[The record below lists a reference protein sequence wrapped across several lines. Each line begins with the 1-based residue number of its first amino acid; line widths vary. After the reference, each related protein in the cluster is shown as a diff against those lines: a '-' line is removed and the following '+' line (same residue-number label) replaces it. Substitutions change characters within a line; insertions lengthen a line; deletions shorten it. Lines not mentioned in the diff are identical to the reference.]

1 MKKLV
6 SFVLALVLAASLLPV
21 QVWGAT
27 VVDSGECG
35 ADGGNVTWVRD
46 SDKVLT
52 ISGTEAMHN
61 YHGNNHAP
69 WYSNRYNI
77 KDVQILDGVTTIGN
91 FAFAECS
98 NLINVT
104 IPNSV
109 TSIGENAFEFCS
121 RLTNVNIP
129 NSVTSIESEA
139 FFCCSSLTSVSIPD
153 SVTSI
158 GEYAFSGCS
167 SLTSV
172 TIPSSVTTIK
182 NLFQYCSSLTS
193 VTIPNSV
200 TSIGEYAFSGCSS
213 LTSVN
218 IPNSVTS
225 IGNYAFFEC
234 SSLTSVNI
242 PNSVTSIGNDAFLRC
257 SSLTSVNIPNSVTSI
272 GGCAFSGCSSLTS
285 VRIPDSVMSI
295 GEGAFCACSSL
306 TSVTI
311 PNSVTSI
318 GNDAF
323 WNCSSLT
330 SVSIPD
336 SVTSIGDTAFYGCSS
351 LTDIYYGGS
360 EEQWKAIT
368 IGGNNDCLTSATIH
382 YNSTGPEGGSSDPT
396 ATENI
401 TLMWEKTGWP
411 IKKDDTSKPPYPN
424 GTDAQYAEALRAW
437 AQNANIRSI
446 TQSNAETLLEQP
458 VYIPVDTTGNG
469 DYLLLS
475 DGNTNVRQA
484 IEDIVFLE
492 NLSNYVAEL
501 DEEIAG
507 VTFGVAAGQ
516 TFAGYSMKQEKD
528 IYRKALSWNAQ
539 IQKYLDKRNQN
550 SNMYTASLAAQA
562 YLGLNLLVDNVGG
575 ETYKTYIKPFA
586 KAVLQ
591 STENWVNTD
600 SLRDQAYYPAYKQ
613 LVEDVA
619 ATAIERAKTYTV
631 TTECGGTLSLSYNA
645 LIRAFEHSGN
655 ATLKEIGET
664 CSQFKSVYNAVKV
677 SMFLGCSI
685 GMFPMVVDLYNDMY
699 KSATDEIKAMYFLA
713 DYYMEREYP
722 AVYQALF
729 SDGSGY
735 PIDYSP
741 MQVVQ
746 NPALQQGTYGKGH
759 ENDPVMYNWL
769 WMWQYREKQWRKD
782 CAGLRRDLTN
792 YAVLLRFARDFDAA
806 SAKKALVEYLDAELH
821 SGGMTT
827 VSAKCPVTLNIY
839 DLSHTLVA
847 SLSSESDSIPSI
859 PGATL
864 YLLGE
869 NQEEKYVV
877 FDPDQY
883 TVEIVPYGSG
893 TMDVQITDDTDSI
906 SAFRNV
912 PVAEGMKISVSPL
925 EDDQLTVDDTANGNT
940 VYSVTREEVVQLRN
954 ILLSGSSTM
963 EVGEQQQLDVTTYP
977 VDDSACSLLWSSSNT
992 DVITVD
998 DTGVITA
1005 HAAGSVTITAQETD
1019 TGKSA
1024 SFTVHVVAAVQSIT
1038 PSTETITLFEG
1049 DETAVSL
1056 TLQPA
1061 TATLKDVK
1069 WSSNDPN
1076 VAMVDDS
1083 GKVYGINAGETT
1095 ITAYAGDV
1103 EAVIQVTVQA
1113 WAYSAGDVNGD
1124 RVVSVL
1130 DMACLYTLLTN
1141 GWYDGSIENEDTV
1154 SQLTDVNGD
1163 DSIDVY
1169 DLQRLYEAVN
1179 GMRPFA

>member
-52 ISGTEAMHN
+52 ISGTGAMHN

-242 PNSVTSIGNDAFLRC
+242 PDSVTSIGNDAFLRC

-722 AVYQALF
+722 AGYQALF

-869 NQEEKYVV
+869 NREEKYVV
-877 FDPDQY
+877 FDPNQY

-940 VYSVTREEVVQLRN
+940 VYSVTREEVVPLRN

-963 EVGEQQQLDVTTYP
+963 EVGEQQLDVTTYP

-1130 DMACLYTLLTN
+1130 
-1141 GWYDGSIENEDTV
+1141 
-1154 SQLTDVNGD
+1154 
-1163 DSIDVY
+1163 
-1169 DLQRLYEAVN
+1169 
-1179 GMRPFA
+1179 GMRFVKGLFRKRTR

>member
-52 ISGTEAMHN
+52 ISGTGAMHN

-139 FFCCSSLTSVSIPD
+139 FFCCSSLTSV
-153 SVTSI
+153 
-158 GEYAFSGCS
+158 
-167 SLTSV
+167 
-172 TIPSSVTTIK
+172 
-182 NLFQYCSSLTS
+182 
-193 VTIPNSV
+193 TIPNSV

-242 PNSVTSIGNDAFLRC
+242 PDSVTSIGNDAFLRC

-631 TTECGGTLSLSYNA
+631 TTECGGHC
-645 LIRAFEHSGN
+645 R
-655 ATLKEIGET
+655 
-664 CSQFKSVYNAVKV
+664 
-677 SMFLGCSI
+677 
-685 GMFPMVVDLYNDMY
+685 
-699 KSATDEIKAMYFLA
+699 
-713 DYYMEREYP
+713 
-722 AVYQALF
+722 
-729 SDGSGY
+729 
-735 PIDYSP
+735 
-741 MQVVQ
+741 
-746 NPALQQGTYGKGH
+746 
-759 ENDPVMYNWL
+759 
-769 WMWQYREKQWRKD
+769 
-782 CAGLRRDLTN
+782 
-792 YAVLLRFARDFDAA
+792 
-806 SAKKALVEYLDAELH
+806 
-821 SGGMTT
+821 
-827 VSAKCPVTLNIY
+827 
-839 DLSHTLVA
+839 
-847 SLSSESDSIPSI
+847 
-859 PGATL
+859 
-864 YLLGE
+864 
-869 NQEEKYVV
+869 
-877 FDPDQY
+877 
-883 TVEIVPYGSG
+883 
-893 TMDVQITDDTDSI
+893 
-906 SAFRNV
+906 
-912 PVAEGMKISVSPL
+912 
-925 EDDQLTVDDTANGNT
+925 
-940 VYSVTREEVVQLRN
+940 
-954 ILLSGSSTM
+954 
-963 EVGEQQQLDVTTYP
+963 
-977 VDDSACSLLWSSSNT
+977 
-992 DVITVD
+992 
-998 DTGVITA
+998 
-1005 HAAGSVTITAQETD
+1005 
-1019 TGKSA
+1019 
-1024 SFTVHVVAAVQSIT
+1024 
-1038 PSTETITLFEG
+1038 
-1049 DETAVSL
+1049 
-1056 TLQPA
+1056 
-1061 TATLKDVK
+1061 
-1069 WSSNDPN
+1069 
-1076 VAMVDDS
+1076 
-1083 GKVYGINAGETT
+1083 
-1095 ITAYAGDV
+1095 
-1103 EAVIQVTVQA
+1103 
-1113 WAYSAGDVNGD
+1113 
-1124 RVVSVL
+1124 
-1130 DMACLYTLLTN
+1130 
-1141 GWYDGSIENEDTV
+1141 
-1154 SQLTDVNGD
+1154 
-1163 DSIDVY
+1163 
-1169 DLQRLYEAVN
+1169 
-1179 GMRPFA
+1179 

>member
-1 MKKLV
+1 M
-6 SFVLALVLAASLLPV
+6 
-21 QVWGAT
+21 
-27 VVDSGECG
+27 
-35 ADGGNVTWVRD
+35 
-46 SDKVLT
+46 
-52 ISGTEAMHN
+52 
-61 YHGNNHAP
+61 
-69 WYSNRYNI
+69 
-77 KDVQILDGVTTIGN
+77 
-91 FAFAECS
+91 
-98 NLINVT
+98 
-104 IPNSV
+104 
-109 TSIGENAFEFCS
+109 
-121 RLTNVNIP
+121 
-129 NSVTSIESEA
+129 
-139 FFCCSSLTSVSIPD
+139 
-153 SVTSI
+153 
-158 GEYAFSGCS
+158 
-167 SLTSV
+167 
-172 TIPSSVTTIK
+172 
-182 NLFQYCSSLTS
+182 
-193 VTIPNSV
+193 
-200 TSIGEYAFSGCSS
+200 
-213 LTSVN
+213 N

-225 IGNYAFFEC
+225 IGTRAFFGCSSLRSVNIPNSVTTIGAWAFYYC

-242 PNSVTSIGNDAFLRC
+242 SNSVAKIEYG
-257 SSLTSVNIPNSVTSI
+257 
-272 GGCAFSGCSSLTS
+272 AFS
-285 VRIPDSVMSI
+285 
-295 GEGAFCACSSL
+295 
-306 TSVTI
+306 
-311 PNSVTSI
+311 
-318 GNDAF
+318 
-323 WNCSSLT
+323 
-330 SVSIPD
+330 
-336 SVTSIGDTAFYGCSS
+336 CSS
-351 LTDIYYGGS
+351 LTDVYYSGS

-368 IGGNNDCLTSATIH
+368 IGDNNDCLTSATIH
-382 YNSTGPEGGSSDPT
+382 YYSTSPEGGSSDPT

-401 TLMWEKTGWP
+401 TLKWEKTGWP

-492 NLSNYVAEL
+492 NLSKYVAEL

-507 VTFGVAAGQ
+507 VTFGVATGQ

-619 ATAIERAKTYTV
+619 ATAKERAKTYTV

-869 NQEEKYVV
+869 NREEKYVV

-883 TVEIVPYGSG
+883 TVEIMPYGSG
-893 TMDVQITDDTDSI
+893 TMDVQITDNTDSI

-925 EDDQLTVDDTANGNT
+925 EEDQLTVDDTANGNA
-940 VYSVTREEVVQLRN
+940 VYSVTREEVIPLRN
-954 ILLSGSSTM
+954 ILLNGSSTM
-963 EVGEQQQLDVTTYP
+963 EVGEQKQVNVTTYP
-977 VDDSACSLLWSSSNT
+977 VVDSACSLLWGSSNT

-1005 HAAGSVTITAQETD
+1005 HAAGTATITAQETD

-1024 SFTVHVVAAVQSIT
+1024 SFIVHVVAAVQSIT

-1056 TLQPA
+1056 TLQPT

-1095 ITAYAGDV
+1095 ITAHAGDV

-1130 DMACLYTLLTN
+1130 DMACLYTMLTN
-1141 GWYDGSIENEDTV
+1141 GWYDGLIENGDTV
-1154 SQLTDVNGD
+1154 SRLADVND
-1163 DSIDVY
+1163 DGSIDVY
-1169 DLQRLYEAVN
+1169 DLQKLYEAVN
-1179 GMRPFA
+1179 GMYPFT

>member
-52 ISGTEAMHN
+52 ISGTGAMHN

-242 PNSVTSIGNDAFLRC
+242 PDSVTSIGNDAFLRC

-401 TLMWEKTGWP
+401 TLKWEKTGWP

-424 GTDAQYAEALRAW
+424 GTDAQYAETLRAW
-437 AQNANIRSI
+437 AQNAKIRSI

-631 TTECGGTLSLSYNA
+631 TTECGGHC
-645 LIRAFEHSGN
+645 R
-655 ATLKEIGET
+655 
-664 CSQFKSVYNAVKV
+664 
-677 SMFLGCSI
+677 
-685 GMFPMVVDLYNDMY
+685 
-699 KSATDEIKAMYFLA
+699 
-713 DYYMEREYP
+713 
-722 AVYQALF
+722 
-729 SDGSGY
+729 
-735 PIDYSP
+735 
-741 MQVVQ
+741 
-746 NPALQQGTYGKGH
+746 
-759 ENDPVMYNWL
+759 
-769 WMWQYREKQWRKD
+769 
-782 CAGLRRDLTN
+782 
-792 YAVLLRFARDFDAA
+792 
-806 SAKKALVEYLDAELH
+806 
-821 SGGMTT
+821 
-827 VSAKCPVTLNIY
+827 
-839 DLSHTLVA
+839 
-847 SLSSESDSIPSI
+847 
-859 PGATL
+859 
-864 YLLGE
+864 
-869 NQEEKYVV
+869 
-877 FDPDQY
+877 
-883 TVEIVPYGSG
+883 
-893 TMDVQITDDTDSI
+893 
-906 SAFRNV
+906 
-912 PVAEGMKISVSPL
+912 
-925 EDDQLTVDDTANGNT
+925 
-940 VYSVTREEVVQLRN
+940 
-954 ILLSGSSTM
+954 
-963 EVGEQQQLDVTTYP
+963 
-977 VDDSACSLLWSSSNT
+977 
-992 DVITVD
+992 
-998 DTGVITA
+998 
-1005 HAAGSVTITAQETD
+1005 
-1019 TGKSA
+1019 
-1024 SFTVHVVAAVQSIT
+1024 
-1038 PSTETITLFEG
+1038 
-1049 DETAVSL
+1049 
-1056 TLQPA
+1056 
-1061 TATLKDVK
+1061 
-1069 WSSNDPN
+1069 
-1076 VAMVDDS
+1076 
-1083 GKVYGINAGETT
+1083 
-1095 ITAYAGDV
+1095 
-1103 EAVIQVTVQA
+1103 
-1113 WAYSAGDVNGD
+1113 
-1124 RVVSVL
+1124 
-1130 DMACLYTLLTN
+1130 
-1141 GWYDGSIENEDTV
+1141 
-1154 SQLTDVNGD
+1154 
-1163 DSIDVY
+1163 
-1169 DLQRLYEAVN
+1169 
-1179 GMRPFA
+1179 

>member
-52 ISGTEAMHN
+52 ISGTGAMHN

-139 FFCCSSLTSVSIPD
+139 FFCCSSLTSVTIPNSVTSIDGFRGCSSLTDVSIPD

-158 GEYAFSGCS
+158 RALAFDG
-167 SLTSV
+167 
-172 TIPSSVTTIK
+172 
-182 NLFQYCSSLTS
+182 CSSLTS

-200 TSIGEYAFSGCSS
+200 TSIGSSAFEGCSS

-218 IPNSVTS
+218 IPNSVTKIGSGAFSRCSSLLRVSVDTQNPSYCVADDVLFNKEMTELIQYPAGKPDSNYRIPSSVTAIEGYAFDGCSNLTSVTIPNSMTSIGWYAFYGCSSLTNVSIPNSVTS
-225 IGNYAFFEC
+225 IGNYAFDGC
-234 SSLTSVNI
+234 SNLTNVNI
-242 PNSVTSIGNDAFLRC
+242 PNSVTSIGDTAFFGCR
-257 SSLTSVNIPNSVTSI
+257 SLTNVSIPNGVKSI
-272 GGCAFSGCSSLTS
+272 EWRTF
-285 VRIPDSVMSI
+285 
-295 GEGAFCACSSL
+295 EY
-306 TSVTI
+306 
-311 PNSVTSI
+311 
-318 GNDAF
+318 
-323 WNCSSLT
+323 CSSLT
-330 SVSIPD
+330 SVSIPN
-336 SVTSIGDTAFYGCSS
+336 SVRFIGKDAFYDCSS
-351 LTDIYYGGS
+351 LTDVYYSDS

-368 IGGNNDCLTSATIH
+368 IRENNGCLISATIH

-401 TLMWEKTGWP
+401 TLKWEKTGWP

-424 GTDAQYAEALRAW
+424 GTDAQYAETLRAW
-437 AQNANIRSI
+437 AQNAKIRSI

-631 TTECGGTLSLSYNA
+631 TTECGGHC
-645 LIRAFEHSGN
+645 R
-655 ATLKEIGET
+655 
-664 CSQFKSVYNAVKV
+664 
-677 SMFLGCSI
+677 
-685 GMFPMVVDLYNDMY
+685 
-699 KSATDEIKAMYFLA
+699 
-713 DYYMEREYP
+713 
-722 AVYQALF
+722 
-729 SDGSGY
+729 
-735 PIDYSP
+735 
-741 MQVVQ
+741 
-746 NPALQQGTYGKGH
+746 
-759 ENDPVMYNWL
+759 
-769 WMWQYREKQWRKD
+769 
-782 CAGLRRDLTN
+782 
-792 YAVLLRFARDFDAA
+792 
-806 SAKKALVEYLDAELH
+806 
-821 SGGMTT
+821 
-827 VSAKCPVTLNIY
+827 
-839 DLSHTLVA
+839 
-847 SLSSESDSIPSI
+847 
-859 PGATL
+859 
-864 YLLGE
+864 
-869 NQEEKYVV
+869 
-877 FDPDQY
+877 
-883 TVEIVPYGSG
+883 
-893 TMDVQITDDTDSI
+893 
-906 SAFRNV
+906 
-912 PVAEGMKISVSPL
+912 
-925 EDDQLTVDDTANGNT
+925 
-940 VYSVTREEVVQLRN
+940 
-954 ILLSGSSTM
+954 
-963 EVGEQQQLDVTTYP
+963 
-977 VDDSACSLLWSSSNT
+977 
-992 DVITVD
+992 
-998 DTGVITA
+998 
-1005 HAAGSVTITAQETD
+1005 
-1019 TGKSA
+1019 
-1024 SFTVHVVAAVQSIT
+1024 
-1038 PSTETITLFEG
+1038 
-1049 DETAVSL
+1049 
-1056 TLQPA
+1056 
-1061 TATLKDVK
+1061 
-1069 WSSNDPN
+1069 
-1076 VAMVDDS
+1076 
-1083 GKVYGINAGETT
+1083 
-1095 ITAYAGDV
+1095 
-1103 EAVIQVTVQA
+1103 
-1113 WAYSAGDVNGD
+1113 
-1124 RVVSVL
+1124 
-1130 DMACLYTLLTN
+1130 
-1141 GWYDGSIENEDTV
+1141 
-1154 SQLTDVNGD
+1154 
-1163 DSIDVY
+1163 
-1169 DLQRLYEAVN
+1169 
-1179 GMRPFA
+1179 